1 MQEVKRLR
9 FSITGWKSD
18 VGSRIGIS
26 AIIAAISLLAIPS
39 AATAESSGTKN
50 KEGNQLFAQGK
61 YQEAEKAYLEA
72 QANMPGRPEL
82 SYNLGNALI
91 KQNKY
96 DQALGALRQA
106 VSQGNKGLQANGW
119 YNAGN
124 ALYDMGNFRDSAQA
138 YIQALRLNP
147 ADNDAKH
154 NLELSLNRMQQ
165 QEKQQQQQEQ
175 DQKQNSDQQKPEG
188 SGQSEKK
195 NEPKPQEKQT
205 QPSQPQDQ
213 TGQKP
218 ASPQPMSS
226 EHSQGTFSRERALQI
241 LDALQNQ
248 ELADQR
254 RLLEQKAPKKTSVR
268 DW

>member
-9 FSITGWKSD
+9 FLITGRKSD
-18 VGSRIGIS
+18 LGSRIGL
-26 AIIAAISLLAIPS
+26 AALLAATSLLAIPS
-39 AATAESSGTKN
+39 AATAESSGAKN

-119 YNAGN
+119 YNVGN

-147 ADNDAKH
+147 ADHDAKH
-154 NLELSLNRMQQ
+154 NLELSLNKMQQ
-165 QEKQQQQQEQ
+165 QKQQGQ
-175 DQKQNSDQQKPEG
+175 DQKQNSDQSKPEG
-188 SGQSEKK
+188 SGQSGKN
-195 NEPKPQEKQT
+195 NEPKPHDKQE
-205 QPSQPQDQ
+205 QPSQPQDK

-218 ASPQPMSS
+218 ASLQSMPS
-226 EHSQGTFSRERALQI
+226 EQSQGTFSRERALQI

-248 ELADQR
+248 ELAEQR
-254 RLLEQKAPKKTSVR
+254 RLLEQRARKITSVR